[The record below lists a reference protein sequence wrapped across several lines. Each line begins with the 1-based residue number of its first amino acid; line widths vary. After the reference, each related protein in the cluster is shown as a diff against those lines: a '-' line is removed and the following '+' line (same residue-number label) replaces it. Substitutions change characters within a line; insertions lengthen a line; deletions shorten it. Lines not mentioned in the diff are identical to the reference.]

1 MPNLPEDILDRI
13 RQIERKLQRTA
24 TAATT
29 SAAVPPWQNLPLA
42 SGFAAHSHPPQYRI
56 QGPMVSVCGD
66 VAVPG
71 GSLTEGAVV
80 ATLPSAAMPAV
91 PQAIPVVTPNTT
103 ASYVGVAIDGSVVYH
118 GPNAAW
124 IAFDFVVALG

>member
-29 SAAVPPWQNLPLA
+29 SAALPPWQNLPLA
-42 SGFAAHSHPPQYRI
+42 AGFTAQSTTPQYRI
-56 QGPMVSVCGD
+56 QGSM
-66 VAVPG
+66 VAVRGDATAAG
-71 GSLTEGAVV
+71 GLTDSAVV
-80 ATLPSAAMPAV
+80 ATLPSGARPAV
-91 PQAIPVVTPNTT
+91 PQVLTVATPNTT
-103 ASYVGVAIDGSVVYH
+103 ASRVEVHPDGGVVYR

-124 IAFDFVVALG
+124 TAFDFVVALG